1 MHLLFGYFA
10 GSIYDEALSIPAPLL
25 WYRLLVILGSVSLV
39 AGVQWWATRE
49 SDRPQGPI
57 TWLLLANVGASL
69 AIALQAPSLGFWLDR
84 ADIARELG
92 ASVESEHF
100 VFHYDPS
107 ALNASQIER
116 MIDDHEYRY
125 AELQAFFG
133 EDPVQDAGRR
143 LRSFIYP
150 NRETQ
155 QRLFGSRNTFV
166 ARPWSYEMHI
176 RWSRSGSTAVA
187 HELAHLFT
195 TPFGGGPLSMA
206 TDNGLLV
213 HLGLVEGIALAA
225 DWPPSELTPHE
236 AAAAMRALDIA
247 PDLRI
252 LFEPSGFWSQPSG
265 KAYTLMGS
273 FVRWLVDTGASI
285 FKKVYGYGDWQG
297 TCKPPSLVT
306 EWETF
311 VDAYE
316 IDQSRLEL
324 ARFKY
329 ARNTIFKKVCARSIA
344 ELKRQADNAQR
355 RGDYEQALS
364 LQREIL
370 GFQKGTPEPGL
381 EIARLLVDLERWDEA
396 GQMVD
401 ELLART
407 GQRAHNPRT
416 RAVVEEQR
424 ADILWRSDQADAAAE
439 GHRRCLGW
447 GLSDAERRSLTLKLF
462 GTTTDDNDTRTF
474 VFDYLFE
481 SDTRSQYLWTARS
494 WAASTP
500 DDPLVRYL
508 LGYQLAAAKMPT
520 AALEYLS
527 GPPGTLSTPELD
539 DQRQILLARAL
550 ARIERFDDAQSV
562 WERLL
567 DARSSRTWL
576 QAVEGVDRM
585 RFARGEP
592 LPTQQAAP

>member
-1 MHLLFGYFA
+1 MREVQRLFGPPNGRSQGYDPRSCILSLISETELEARVWWILSILTAVVLCFLPLTSVLGYESSAVMGVVLGLASMRLTAIELRGLSTRGQTLVREAPIEWWLRRLAPRLVLTGPAGLVLLLNALRVQNCDPFAGVMFWVLIPLVSVTFGHALVVTLHRLTGSPRLAFLLSLAVVVADTVWFGLRLVFEPPITGMHLLFGYFA

-107 ALNASQIER
+107 ALSASQIER

-273 FVRWLVDTGASI
+273 FVRWLVDTGASN
-285 FKKVYGYGDWQG
+285 
-297 TCKPPSLVT
+297 PS
-306 EWETF
+306 
-311 VDAYE
+311 
-316 IDQSRLEL
+316 
-324 ARFKY
+324 
-329 ARNTIFKKVCARSIA
+329 
-344 ELKRQADNAQR
+344 
-355 RGDYEQALS
+355 
-364 LQREIL
+364 
-370 GFQKGTPEPGL
+370 
-381 EIARLLVDLERWDEA
+381 
-396 GQMVD
+396 
-401 ELLART
+401 
-407 GQRAHNPRT
+407 
-416 RAVVEEQR
+416 
-424 ADILWRSDQADAAAE
+424 
-439 GHRRCLGW
+439 RRCTDTATGRAPT
-447 GLSDAERRSLTLKLF
+447 DNPPMRS
-462 GTTTDDNDTRTF
+462 
-474 VFDYLFE
+474 
-481 SDTRSQYLWTARS
+481 
-494 WAASTP
+494 
-500 DDPLVRYL
+500 
-508 LGYQLAAAKMPT
+508 
-520 AALEYLS
+520 
-527 GPPGTLSTPELD
+527 
-539 DQRQILLARAL
+539 
-550 ARIERFDDAQSV
+550 
-562 WERLL
+562 
-567 DARSSRTWL
+567 
-576 QAVEGVDRM
+576 
-585 RFARGEP
+585 
-592 LPTQQAAP
+592 